1 MAKQRIYI
9 IKMEGELR
17 LVKALNKNMAMTHVA
32 KDLMDAQVATQEQLV
47 EVLNQGIKIEETAKE
62 VA

>member
-17 LVKALNKNMAMTHVA
+17 LVKALNKNLAMTHVA

>member
-9 IKMEGELR
+9 IKMKGELR
-17 LVKALNKNMAMTHVA
+17 LVKALNKNLAMTHVA

>member
-17 LVKALNKNMAMTHVA
+17 LVKALNKNLAMTHVA

-47 EVLNQGIKIEETAKE
+47 EVLNQGIKIEETIKE
-62 VA
+62 PA